1 MVSVLLG
8 GASIVAYHAN
18 VWSFE
23 ETVVFLLASI
33 LVYVVVALDYVVMA
47 VEDLGDGDE

>member
-1 MVSVLLG
+1 MVMGGVLL
-8 GASIVAYHAN
+8 VVYHTG
-18 VWSFE
+18 WLSFE
-23 ETVVFLLASI
+23 ETVVFLLTSI